1 VAQAGVYPTSNG
13 NKDLKWEQTSQ
24 VDGAVDFGLFDNRI
38 SGSVEYYHKNTK
50 DLLLEASVSQPAL
63 NPTQLQNVGKLT
75 GHGLEVTLDAVPV
88 SHPGLVWR
96 AGLVFAAERTNV
108 VAINGPP
115 IESGP
120 ISGPGQSNAPSESV
134 LPGYPL
140 GTFFGPVF
148 LGVDG
153 SGKQVFACTVANT
166 PTCVN
171 GRTTTG
177 NGPAAADYQV
187 IGNANPDF
195 TLGFHSQ
202 INWKRFDVSF
212 LIRAAVGQDVFNNT
226 ALVYSTKGDALNG
239 KNFLRPALTDPTGIN
254 EPAIYSSRWVEGA
267 SFVRLQNITVGYDL
281 DVPWLTRSARSARLY
296 ASADN
301 LILITGY
308 SGLDPEVFS
317 GTGLAVRGVDYL
329 TYPRPRTITG
339 GLKLVF

>member
-1 VAQAGVYPTSNG
+1 
-13 NKDLKWEQTSQ
+13 
-24 VDGAVDFGLFDNRI
+24 
-38 SGSVEYYHKNTK
+38 
-50 DLLLEASVSQPAL
+50 
-63 NPTQLQNVGKLT
+63 
-75 GHGLEVTLDAVPV
+75 
-88 SHPGLVWR
+88 
-96 AGLVFAAERTNV
+96 
-108 VAINGPP
+108 
-115 IESGP
+115 
-120 ISGPGQSNAPSESV
+120 
-134 LPGYPL
+134 
-140 GTFFGPVF
+140 
-148 LGVDG
+148 
-153 SGKQVFACTVANT
+153 
-166 PTCVN
+166 
-171 GRTTTG
+171 
-177 NGPAAADYQV
+177 
-187 IGNANPDF
+187 
-195 TLGFHSQ
+195 
-202 INWKRFDVSF
+202 VSF